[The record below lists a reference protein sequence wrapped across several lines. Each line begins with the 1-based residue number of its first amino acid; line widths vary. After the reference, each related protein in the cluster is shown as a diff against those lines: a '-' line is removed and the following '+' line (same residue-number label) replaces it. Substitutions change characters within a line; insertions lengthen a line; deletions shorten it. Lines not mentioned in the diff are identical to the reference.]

1 MGTLFLRGQQ
11 LGRKDLNVFLTN
23 SSGHPVNAA
32 EITYALYDFTT
43 GLEVLVGP
51 QRRIPVNASVGEYFA
66 NIVVPLDAN
75 IGSYRARWTIREML
89 GGPIQTALQE
99 FEVQD
104 RETSQPSCFTDIEKD
119 LIRRMRTQLRD
130 NNPDKNYKFR
140 PPAHEETVD
149 QFSRVFGYIWED
161 QELFDCLEE
170 GLDMIIAAP
179 PRTWFENVDHMM
191 MFKREWR
198 SLLITAAMQWA
209 VQMLQSNW
217 IADEFSIAPETEV
230 RVILP
235 DGREVD
241 VSIAELYDIC
251 YGS

>member
-32 EITYALYDFTT
+32 EINYALYDNTT

-104 RETSQPSCFTDIEKD
+104 RETSQPNSFTDIERD

-140 PPAHEETVD
+140 PPAHEGTVD

-170 GLDMIIAAP
+170 GMDMIIAAP